1 MFKLI
6 IKQANWGVVGSI
18 FGFSIGFFV
27 KVYLL
32 DIVGLD
38 AWGKYVTC
46 QTFVSFIETFLSLGI
61 PYVIIKFV
69 PNIVDKHITDAS
81 KIANIFLKYSLL
93 IGGVFFLLNYFLSPF
108 IDKYVYSEVDGLSY
122 LLFLMS
128 IHVPISMLFGVVI
141 SLYRSML
148 KIKEIVLYGTIVMV
162 LVRAILTF
170 IVFQFTADIS
180 FFIIIEVFTQIM
192 VLFILLFLFNKNQF
206 PIFVKS
212 SSNDVL
218 KNKDMVSY
226 GGKMFLNS
234 IIAFISGNSLSF
246 IISIKLSSV
255 DVGAYNI
262 LLTLT
267 GLTTFLLINLNKV
280 IAPAITKLYNEKKI
294 YELND
299 LYKKTTFLVNLLTIP
314 LAILIVIFADEILG
328 MYTQEMV
335 KYKPYLFLMMLGGM
349 LSLASGSS
357 GIFMI
362 MAGLERQDLNI
373 QLIRAVLLIVLSLW
387 LIPFKGLEIVV
398 VLYVLSMLFVKI
410 IQLFYIYKDV
420 NVSPFSKELFILLVL
435 TILVMYFA
443 TTQNIQFSLIHFI
456 IIPVLIFVLFF
467 LIMFKPLKEL
477 LKDII

>member
-435 TILVMYFA
+435 TTLVMYFA

>member
-6 IKQANWGVVGSI
+6 IKQANWGVAGSI

-27 KVYLL
+27 KIYLL

-61 PYVIIKFV
+61 PYIIIKFV

-314 LAILIVIFADEILG
+314 LAILIVLFADEILG

-467 LIMFKPLKEL
+467 LIMFKPLKKL